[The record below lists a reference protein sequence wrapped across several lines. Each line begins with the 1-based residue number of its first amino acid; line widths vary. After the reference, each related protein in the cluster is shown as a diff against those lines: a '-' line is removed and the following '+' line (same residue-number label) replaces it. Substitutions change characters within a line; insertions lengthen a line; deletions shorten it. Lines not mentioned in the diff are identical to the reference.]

1 MPTRRT
7 FLGSLAVPVVACVS
21 THDDSGDRS
30 DGVVLQG
37 TTDEPQDA
45 ITSNEDFYRVAISG
59 FEPDEEWLAAWTL
72 VIGDEDGNERT
83 LTLPDLLALGAT
95 EQERTL
101 SCIGSGSGRTSGN
114 ARWTAIRLDSLLEA
128 LDLSPDLRLEWVR
141 FTSGDGYSTSLPRTD
156 LDAGLALATGMN
168 GVPLP
173 TNHGAPL
180 RALVPGRY
188 GMKNPKWITRIDFV
202 EELELGFW
210 EARGWSQTAEYL
222 VQSWFRSPTYGAAVS
237 AAGVY
242 LKGIAFA
249 GEAGIERVDL
259 SDDDGETWKEAGIS
273 YRGGPGVWT
282 LWQLFWVPPAA
293 GSYSLLV
300 RATAA
305 DGRVQGDT
313 ELYDTDLD
321 GLERFDT
328 CLVVAE

>member
-1 MPTRRT
+1 M
-7 FLGSLAVPVVACVS
+7 
-21 THDDSGDRS
+21 
-30 DGVVLQG
+30 
-37 TTDEPQDA
+37 
-45 ITSNEDFYRVAISG
+45 
-59 FEPDEEWLAAWTL
+59 
-72 VIGDEDGNERT
+72 
-83 LTLPDLLALGAT
+83 
-95 EQERTL
+95 
-101 SCIGSGSGRTSGN
+101 
-114 ARWTAIRLDSLLEA
+114 
-128 LDLSPDLRLEWVR
+128 
-141 FTSGDGYSTSLPRTD
+141 
-156 LDAGLALATGMN
+156 
-168 GVPLP
+168 
-173 TNHGAPL
+173 
-180 RALVPGRY
+180 
-188 GMKNPKWITRIDFV
+188 
-202 EELELGFW
+202 
-210 EARGWSQTAEYL
+210 
-222 VQSWFRSPTYGAAVS
+222 
-237 AAGVY
+237 Y

>member
-7 FLGSLAVPVVACVS
+7 FLGSLALPVVACVPNLK
-21 THDDSGDRS
+21 DSDSPGE
-30 DGVVLQG
+30 GVVLQG

-45 ITSNEDFYRVAISG
+45 ITRNEDFYRVAISS

-72 VIGDEDGNERT
+72 TIGDEDGNEHI
-83 LTLPDLLALGAT
+83 LTLPEILAFGAP

-114 ARWTAIRLDSLLEA
+114 AKWTAIRLDDLLAA
-128 LDLSPDLRLEWVR
+128 LDLSPAARLGYIR
-141 FTSGDGYSTSLPRTD
+141 FTSGDGYSTSLPRD
-156 LDAGLALATGMN
+156 DIAAGLALATGMN

-222 VQSWFRSPTYGAAVS
+222 VQSWFRTPSYGAAVS
-237 AAGVY
+237 MLGVY

-249 GEAGIERVDL
+249 GEVGIARVEL
-259 SDDDGETWKEAGIS
+259 SADDGDTWEEADIS
-273 YRGGPGVWT
+273 YPGGPGVWT
-282 LWQLFWVPPAA
+282 LWQMFWVPPSA

-300 RATAA
+300 RATDA
-305 DGRVQGDT
+305 DGRVQADT
-313 ELYDTDLD
+313 ELYDDDLD

-328 CLVVAE
+328 CLVVA